1 MTAADRIDAVS
12 ALLVQTMEAHGK
24 YEERELNGVYDEEWA
39 RWYAAYAVEHG
50 IGSLIGHD
58 VTAAQLGRFLAS
70 SYEEFKQTEPVPAE
84 SWQSYTARRI
94 AEEL

>member
-1 MTAADRIDAVS
+1 MAADRTEAVT

-24 YEERELNGVYDEEWA
+24 HEETELSGVYDQEWA

-58 VTAAQLGRFLAS
+58 VTADQLGQFLANS
-70 SYEEFKQTEPVPAE
+70 NDDFKRDEAMPSE

-94 AEEL
+94 AEEM

>member
-1 MTAADRIDAVS
+1 MASDRTEAVT

-24 YEERELNGVYDEEWA
+24 YEETELNGVYDQEWA
-39 RWYAAYAVEHG
+39 RWYAAYAVEQG

-58 VTAAQLGRFLAS
+58 VTADELRQFLANS
-70 SYEEFKQTEPVPAE
+70 NDDFKRAEPTPSE

-94 AEEL
+94 TEDM